1 MNTIFDTAIIG
12 GGIAGLSLSIQLAR
26 AGKQVVLFEKE
37 EYPFHKVCGE
47 YISNESVAFLKSLG
61 VHLDELKLPQIRQ
74 LRLSSPSGYS
84 IKRPLDIG
92 GTGLSRYVLD
102 TMLFELAIKAG
113 VEVHTNTKVRDV
125 QFTFGLFSIQTQEYQ
140 YFAKTTAA
148 AYGKNANIDVLKKHT
163 YKAVNQNE
171 LYVAVKHHVRVPF
184 DQAFVEI
191 HNFKGGYCGLS
202 AIEDDQINMSYI
214 CLASDLKR
222 EGSIQNLEKNV
233 LSKNPFL
240 KNYLNEGSF
249 LFTKPLTISH
259 LHMGLKQ
266 TVCDH
271 MLMLGDAAG
280 NIAPLSGNGMSM
292 ALQSSLIA
300 YHVMLDFLQDDI
312 SRNDM
317 ELRYSEHYHTTFS
330 TRIKIARF
338 INNMFGKA
346 GTTDIGILALKP
358 FPFLIDLM
366 SKQIHGQEF

>member
-1 MNTIFDTAIIG
+1 MKMVFDTAIIG
-12 GGIAGLSLSIQLAR
+12 GGIAGLSLAIQLAK

-37 EYPFHKVCGE
+37 QYPFHKVCGE
-47 YISNESVAFLKSLG
+47 YISNESLPFLKSLG
-61 VHLDELKLPQIRQ
+61 VDLDQFNLPLIRQ

-84 IKRPLDIG
+84 ITRPLDIG
-92 GTGLSRYVLD
+92 GTGLSRYTLD
-102 TMLFELAIKAG
+102 NMLFQLALKAG
-113 VEVHTNTKVRDV
+113 VEVHTNTKVRDIR
-125 QFTFGLFSIQTQEYQ
+125 FTSELFTVHTQENQ
-140 YFAKTTAA
+140 YYAKTTAA
-148 AYGKNANIDVLKKHT
+148 AYGKNANIDVIKKNT
-163 YKAVNQNE
+163 YKSVKEQE

-184 DQAFVEI
+184 DQAFVEM

-222 EGSIQNLEKNV
+222 EGNIKNLENNV
-233 LSKNPFL
+233 LAKNQFL
-240 KNYLNEGSF
+240 KTYLNEASF

-292 ALQSSLIA
+292 ALQSSLLA
-300 YHVMLDFLQDDI
+300 YHFLNDFLQGVI
-312 SRNDM
+312 SRNEM
-317 ELRYSEHYHTTFS
+317 ELMYTKQYHSTFS
-330 TRIKIARF
+330 TRIKIARY

-358 FPFLIDLM
+358 FPFLFDLI
-366 SKQIHGQEF
+366 SKQIHGKEF